1 MICRLRIF
9 AFCFYIF
16 AKILLPDSI
25 MVVLQI
31 LALIV
36 QVRVLIG

>member
-1 MICRLRIF
+1 
-9 AFCFYIF
+9 
-16 AKILLPDSI
+16 